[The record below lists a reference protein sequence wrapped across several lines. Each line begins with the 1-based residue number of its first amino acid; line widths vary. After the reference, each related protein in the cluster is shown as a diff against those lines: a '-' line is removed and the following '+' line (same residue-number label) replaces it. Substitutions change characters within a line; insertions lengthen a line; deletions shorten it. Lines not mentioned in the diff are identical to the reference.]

1 MSSHLAT
8 IQIEQNLADI
18 IFAAAQARG
27 LSIDDYLRTLLVK
40 DNGQP
45 QAEQL
50 SLSEVERI
58 LDELSA
64 GTEHVSVLPVT
75 FSRADI
81 YFDHD

>member
-1 MSSHLAT
+1 MSEQLAT
-8 IQIEQNLADI
+8 IQIEQRLADS

-27 LSIDDYLRTLLVK
+27 LSIGDYLRVLLVQ
-40 DNGQP
+40 DNDPP
-45 QAEQL
+45 QAAQL
-50 SLSEVERI
+50 SLSEVDRL

-64 GTEHVSVLPVT
+64 GTEHIPVLPLT